1 MPDIIEIV
9 VLLALLAIAAM
20 AGFAVM
26 RMRARLA
33 AMADRLAEAQLTLQG
48 ANNRLEQARSRVTL
62 LSNTDPVTG
71 LLVRHVIVERFQL
84 SLALSHAQHT
94 LFGVVLIQLTEFED
108 LADLHGRMVADN
120 LVTVVAERRQAAM
133 SETDTV
139 GRVREHEFAILVPVL
154 SSEAQMTVIADNLR
168 ERLLAPIRVPGLK
181 DQFRLTIHVG
191 SGTYPRD
198 GENWISLFKR
208 IDERLRTSRITAG
221 SADIRPAV
229 RLRRRR

>member
-1 MPDIIEIV
+1 MPDTIEIE
-9 VLLALLAIAAM
+9 VLVAFLAIVAVAA
-20 AGFAVM
+20 FAVM
-26 RMRARLA
+26 RMRVRLA
-33 AMADRLAEAQLTLQG
+33 AMADRLAEAQLALQG
-48 ANNRLEQARSRVTL
+48 ANNRLEQARSRVAL

-94 LFGVVLIQLTEFED
+94 VFGVVLIQLADFED
-108 LADLHGRMVADN
+108 LADLHGRMVADT
-120 LVTVVAERRQAAM
+120 LLTVVAERLQAAT

-139 GRVREHEFAILVPVL
+139 GRVRDHEFAMLVPVL
-154 SSEAQMTVIADNLR
+154 NSEAQMTVIADNLR
-168 ERLLAPIRVPGLK
+168 ERLLVPIGVPGVK

-198 GENWISLFKR
+198 GDNWQSLLKR

-221 SADIRPAV
+221 
-229 RLRRRR
+229 

>member
-1 MPDIIEIV
+1 MPDNIEVVV
-9 VLLALLAIAAM
+9 VLAVLAVVAA

-33 AMADRLAEAQLTLQG
+33 AMADRLAEVQLALQG
-48 ANNRLEQARSRVTL
+48 ANNRLEQARSRVAL

-84 SLALSHAQHT
+84 SQALSHAQHT
-94 LFGVVLIQLTEFED
+94 VFGVVLIQLADFED
-108 LADLHGRMVADN
+108 LADLHGRMVADT
-120 LVTVVAERRQAAM
+120 LLTVVAERLQAAT

-139 GRVREHEFAILVPVL
+139 GRVRDHEFAMLVPVL
-154 SSEAQMTVIADNLR
+154 NSEAQMTVIADNLR
-168 ERLLAPIRVPGLK
+168 ERLLVPIGVPGVK

-198 GENWISLFKR
+198 GDNWQSLLKR

-221 SADIRPAV
+221 
-229 RLRRRR
+229 

>member
-1 MPDIIEIV
+1 MPDNIEVVV
-9 VLLALLAIAAM
+9 VLAVLAVVAA

-33 AMADRLAEAQLTLQG
+33 AMADRLAEVQLALQG
-48 ANNRLEQARSRVTL
+48 ANNRLEQARSRVAL

-94 LFGVVLIQLTEFED
+94 VFGVVLIQLADFED
-108 LADLHGRMVADN
+108 LADLHGRMVADT
-120 LVTVVAERRQAAM
+120 LLTVVAERLQAAT

-139 GRVREHEFAILVPVL
+139 GRVRDHEFAMLVPVL
-154 SSEAQMTVIADNLR
+154 NSEAQMTVIADNLR
-168 ERLLAPIRVPGLK
+168 ERLLVPIGVPGVK

-198 GENWISLFKR
+198 GDNWQSLLKR

-221 SADIRPAV
+221 
-229 RLRRRR
+229 

>member
-1 MPDIIEIV
+1 MPDTIEIE
-9 VLLALLAIAAM
+9 VLVAFLTIVAV

-26 RMRARLA
+26 RMRVRLA
-33 AMADRLAEAQLTLQG
+33 AMADRLAEAQLALQG
-48 ANNRLEQARSRVTL
+48 ANNRLEQARSRVAL

-94 LFGVVLIQLTEFED
+94 VFGVVLIQLADFED
-108 LADLHGRMVADN
+108 LADLHGRMVADT
-120 LVTVVAERRQAAM
+120 LLTVVAERLQAAT

-139 GRVREHEFAILVPVL
+139 GRVRDHEFAMLVPIL
-154 SSEAQMTVIADNLR
+154 NSEAQMTAIADNLR
-168 ERLLAPIRVPGLK
+168 ERLLVPIGVPGLK

-198 GENWISLFKR
+198 GDNWQSLLKR

-221 SADIRPAV
+221 
-229 RLRRRR
+229 